1 MGITGTWDGFVAT
14 AGYIYNRGNWRSGY
28 GSLSAINVSSKHTI
42 NIYNESS
49 AVRIVSTGPVNDEAY
64 SYNHVEVQLNNAINF
79 TPYSNVTFTLSGCA
93 GGSWNS
99 HGNFTKFSLQCYII
113 NPSGTSLVSTSYD
126 GDGYNPGV
134 TEHTISIN
142 VSNINVTGYLRMEFI
157 DFHEYGGVSENRT
170 NTTSYIHIIRLS

>member
-14 AGYIYNRGNWRSGY
+14 AGYIYNRGNWKSGY
-28 GSLSAINVSSKHTI
+28 GSLSAINVSSGHTI

-49 AVRIVSTGPVNDEAY
+49 AVRIVSTGPAY
-64 SYNHVEVQLNNAINF
+64 NTSYAVNHVEIQLNNAINF

-93 GGSWNS
+93 GGRWNS
-99 HGNFTKFSLQCYII
+99 HGNFTMVSLRCYIT

-142 VSNINVTGYLRMEFI
+142 VSNINVTGYLRMEFVNI
-157 DFHEYGGVSENRT
+157 TESGGLSSDRA